1 MARITTKATKTNPA
15 PPPIPSTLKT
25 AFRLRFACSS
35 GIAEIYQKQVAS
47 KVCGPDTISGT
58 TEQQRKEQ

>member
-25 AFRLRFACSS
+25 AFRLRFVCSS

-47 KVCGPDTISGT
+47 KVCRPDTISRT